1 MKYKTEQESFWAGE
15 FGNEYVQRN
24 QGEDIVRSNLHMFID
39 VIERTSGINSV
50 IEFGSNIGL
59 NLKALKKL
67 LPEAEFSAVEINM
80 DAVEQLKNNVP
91 DVKVYHQSILETN
104 LEKTYDFVLI
114 KGVLIHINPNE
125 LPSVY
130 EKLYNASSKY
140 ICVCEYYNPTPV
152 AVEYRGNK
160 DRLFKRDFAGEIMDK
175 YPDSE
180 LLDYRFVYH
189 RDNNFPMGDCTWF
202 LLKKNSEGG
211 K

>member
-67 LPEAEFSAVEINM
+67 LPEAEFSAIEINM

-91 DVKVYHQSILETN
+91 DVKVYNQSILETN

-152 AVEYRGNK
+152 TVEYRGNK

-175 YPDSE
+175 YPDLE

>member
-24 QGEDIVRSNLHMFID
+24 QGEDIVRSNLHMFVD

-59 NLKALKKL
+59 NLKA
-67 LPEAEFSAVEINM
+67 
-80 DAVEQLKNNVP
+80 LKNNVP

-152 AVEYRGNK
+152 TVEYRGNK

-175 YPDSE
+175 YPDLE